1 MNRLVVAYK
10 GLFWTGQKLSIP
22 LLLPPRLVKNTRQ
35 ASPSLLLT
43 LLLNSLADIYQKH
56 TFLLPTTS
64 SSTYHLLVKCERDK
78 ESHVA
83 SSSQKGKSAYR
94 YPIPSP
100 QNLQYAIGWI
110 SKKQTFSI
118 APFPLTLT
126 PHVRFTCMADAG
138 EGDGQIMGGIE
149 LNRIR

>member
-56 TFLLPTTS
+56 TCLLPTTTTYS
-64 SSTYHLLVKCERDK
+64 SRTTYHLLVKCERDK
-78 ESHVA
+78 A
-83 SSSQKGKSAYR
+83 
-94 YPIPSP
+94 
-100 QNLQYAIGWI
+100 
-110 SKKQTFSI
+110 
-118 APFPLTLT
+118 
-126 PHVRFTCMADAG
+126 M
-138 EGDGQIMGGIE
+138 
-149 LNRIR
+149 